1 VARIKTIAREE
12 LGEFAETF
20 ERLEAAS
27 GYSPNSLLTMAHRPK
42 LLAAFLP
49 LAIEVLAGETSLP
62 RGLRNLVANVASL
75 SAGCLYCI
83 AHTAEA
89 SAQAGVETEKIAA
102 AFEYETSPLFS
113 EAERAALN
121 LAQSA
126 ASVPNMVNDGDFE
139 ALRRHFAEEQIVEI
153 MGVISLFGFLNRWN
167 DSIGTDLE
175 DHPRGFAEETI
186 AATGW
191 IPGKHGAG

>member
-1 VARIKTIAREE
+1 VARIKTIARED

-27 GYSPNSLLTMAHRPK
+27 GYIPNSLLTMAHRPK
-42 LLAAFLP
+42 LLATFLP
-49 LAIEVLAGETSLP
+49 LAFEVLAGETSLP
-62 RGLRNLVANVASL
+62 QGLRNLVANVASRA
-75 SAGCLYCI
+75 AGCLYCI
-83 AHTAEA
+83 AHTADA
-89 SAQAGVETEKIAA
+89 SAKAGVESEKIAA

-126 ASVPNMVNDGDFE
+126 ASVPNMASDSDFD
-139 ALRRHFAEEQIVEI
+139 ALRQHFSEEQIVEI

-175 DHPRGFAEETI
+175 DHPRSFAEETI
-186 AATGW
+186 AASGW
-191 IPGKHGAG
+191 KAGKHGTG

>member
-1 VARIKTIAREE
+1 MARIKTIARED

-27 GYSPNSLLTMAHRPK
+27 GYIPNSLLTMAHRPK
-42 LLAAFLP
+42 LLATFLP
-49 LAIEVLAGETSLP
+49 LAFEVLAGETSLP
-62 RGLRNLVANVASL
+62 PGLRNLVANVASRA
-75 SAGCLYCI
+75 AGCLYCI
-83 AHTAEA
+83 AHTAES
-89 SAQAGVETEKIAA
+89 SAKAGIESDKIAA

-113 EAERAALN
+113 EAERAALT

-126 ASVPNMVNDGDFE
+126 ASVPNMASDGDFDS
-139 ALRRHFAEEQIVEI
+139 LRQHYSEEQIVEI

-175 DHPRGFAEETI
+175 DHPRSFAEDTI
-186 AATGW
+186 AASGW
-191 IPGKHGAG
+191 TAGKHGAG